1 MRLAFGLATLLALA
15 VAGPLVAQEKKDAL
29 LSNKTGAVMLRTT
42 AGWKPQQ
49 AGADIKPG
57 DFLVALPDA
66 TLKTKDGSVE
76 LNMIADIGNHGSYP
90 VLESAVTWGGES
102 LYDIDATLH
111 RGVIVLKAA
120 KEKTKARIK
129 FADQTWVFTFLQP
142 ETTIALESYGRVA
155 PGTHAISKFMREGF
169 KGDAGEPD
177 LELALLVVKGK
188 VFIDFGT
195 KGMALSAPPGP
206 ARVHWNNVSERI
218 DVANI
223 DKMPVNVTSEAE
235 PKTKEHLEKIRKSV
249 EKLNTGVTPK
259 DLAMAVLDKDATLPK
274 LAVVVAGA
282 LDNLD
287 GLTLALMAPRQEVR
301 EAAIRVTRHWL
312 GREDGQ
318 LKKFHDFL
326 VEKKELKPVQVRN
339 FLQLLVGFDDRER
352 ADPSTYELLITHLTH
367 KNIAVRELAHWH
379 LVRLTPDGNKIQF
392 DAAATEAALEESQR
406 RWRELIPHG
415 KVPTP
420 PETDP
425 KANAPQAKQVQS

>member
-1 MRLAFGLATLLALA
+1 MRPVCGLATLLALA
-15 VAGPLVAQEKKDAL
+15 AAGPLVAQEKRDAL

-49 AGADIKPG
+49 AGVEIKPG

-66 TLKTKDGSVE
+66 TLKTKGGAVE

-102 LYDIDATLH
+102 LYDVDATLH

-129 FADQTWVFTFLQP
+129 FAGETWVFTFLQP
-142 ETTIALESYGRVA
+142 ETTIVLESYGRLS
-155 PGTHAISKFMREGF
+155 PGTHAVSKFMRDGF
-169 KGDAGEPD
+169 KGDHGEPD
-177 LELALLVVKGK
+177 LELALLVLKGK
-188 VFIDFGT
+188 VFVDFGA
-195 KGMALSAPPGP
+195 KGVALNAPPGP
-206 ARVHWNNVSERI
+206 ARVHWNNVTDGVDI
-218 DVANI
+218 AHI
-223 DKMPVNVTSEAE
+223 DKMPVNVMSEAD
-235 PKTKEHLEKIRKSV
+235 PKTKEQLEKIRKSI
-249 EKLNTGVTPK
+249 ENLNKGITPK
-259 DLAMAVLDKDATLPK
+259 DVAHAVLDKDAAIPK
-274 LAVVVAGA
+274 LTVVVAGA

-318 LKKFHDFL
+318 LKRFHDFL

-352 ADPSTYELLITHLTH
+352 ADPGTYELLIAHLTH
-367 KNIAVRELAHWH
+367 KHIAARELAHWH
-379 LVRLTPDGNKIQF
+379 LIRLTPDGNKIPF
-392 DAAATEAALEESQR
+392 DAAGTETALEESQR

-415 KVPTP
+415 KVPAP
-420 PETDP
+420 PETDL
-425 KANAPQAKQVQS
+425 KANGPQAKQVQP